1 MAAIYSRQQ
10 SGWAGSFASDIAALS
25 IAGNSAIALG
35 IVQNVNVTFAQ
46 NISRIYDV
54 SNGGASAVGGIV
66 PVFYVGGR
74 TQGSATIGRVIGPK
88 SGDICLFYQ
97 VMGNVCAPQDIVFT
111 FSGGCGYPQASSTSA
126 AGTVPTQVAAF
137 GTGTSETGFNSV
149 SYSLEGCV
157 ATQIGV
163 QVNSNDMIV
172 NENVQLMFVN
182 MSCSAGLAGS
192 F

>member
-1 MAAIYSRQQ
+1 MSAIYARQR

-25 IAGNSAIALG
+25 IAGNAAVVLG

-54 SNGGASAVGGIV
+54 SNGGASSVGGVV

-74 TQGSATIGRVIGPK
+74 TQGSATIGRVVGPK
-88 SGDICLFYQ
+88 SGDLCTFYET
-97 VMGNVCAPQDIVFT
+97 MGNVCTPQDVQFT
-111 FSGGCGYPQASSTSA
+111 FSGGCGYVQSGSLSS
-126 AGTVPTQVAAF
+126 GTPTTVTPF
-137 GTGTSETGFNSV
+137 NTGNSETGVNSV
-149 SYSLEGCV
+149 TYSLEGCV
-157 ATQIGV
+157 TTQIGI

-182 MSCSAGLAGS
+182 MSCDKGPSA
-192 F
+192 